1 VVRGTRDSGFGEG
14 RHAKRARFA
23 GFHVAPEPPNRV
35 TLPAHAPEATL
46 RFVSSSTA
54 ESPALAARLLSIKP
68 SATASFH
75 QKALDL
81 AARGVR
87 VLGFGVGEPDFATPA
102 HIVEAARSAL
112 SSGATRYT
120 SVRGIATLRS
130 AVCRD
135 SARRR
140 GGVQHREDE
149 VVVSVGAKQSLFNL
163 CFALLGPGDEAIV
176 PTPCWVSYPE
186 QCALAGATP
195 VLVETTAEQGY
206 KLTPAALER
215 AITPRTRALF
225 LCSPSNPTGAAYG
238 AEELAALAE
247 VLRRHAL
254 WVIIDEIYG
263 SLVYDGFVQRSLLEV
278 APDLRERIVVV
289 DGVSKRFAM
298 TGFRIG
304 WLLAPRHVA
313 AACEVVQGQ
322 TTTSAATPMQHAA
335 LAALEGPLDA
345 VETMRRA
352 FEQRRAKVVAGL
364 NAIEGVSCRLPEG
377 AFYAFF
383 DVRAHLGRTLF
394 GRHVTDDVVLAEL
407 LLEHAH
413 CALVP
418 GSAFFA
424 PGHLRMSYA
433 ASDADLDEGLARLTK
448 ALAY

>member
-1 VVRGTRDSGFGEG
+1 MPGS
-14 RHAKRARFA
+14 
-23 GFHVAPEPPNRV
+23 
-35 TLPAHAPEATL
+35 PAADAAT
-46 RFVSSSTA
+46 
-54 ESPALAARLLSIKP
+54 PALAARLTEIKP

-87 VLGFGVGEPDFATPA
+87 VLGFGVGEPDFSTPT
-102 HIVEAARSAL
+102 HIVEAARRAL
-112 SSGATRYT
+112 VEGATRYT
-120 SVRGIATLRS
+120 SVRGIAPLR
-130 AVCRD
+130 AAIARD
-135 SARRR
+135 SATRR
-140 GGVQHREDE
+140 GGVSHEPDE
-149 VVVSVGAKQSLFNL
+149 IVVSVGAKQSLFNL

-186 QCALAGATP
+186 QCTLAGATP
-195 VLVETTAEQGY
+195 VLVPTTAEQGF
-206 KLTPAALER
+206 KLTAAALEQ
-215 AITPRTRALF
+215 AVTPRTRALF
-225 LCSPSNPTGAAYG
+225 LCSPSNPTGAAYS
-238 AEELAALAE
+238 AEELSAIAE
-247 VLRRHAL
+247 VVRRHGF
-254 WVIIDEIYG
+254 WVIVDEIYG
-263 SLVYDGFVQRSLLEV
+263 ALVYDGFVQRSLLEV
-278 APDLRERIVVV
+278 APDLRDRIIVV

-304 WLLAPRHVA
+304 WMLAPRHVA

-335 LAALEGPLDA
+335 LAALEGPLES
-345 VETMRRA
+345 VEAMRRA
-352 FEQRRAKVVAGL
+352 FEQRRARVVAGL

-394 GRHVTDDVVLAEL
+394 GRVVSNDVLLAEL

-413 CALVP
+413 CAFVP

-433 ASDADLDEGLARLTK
+433 ASDADLTEGVKRLAALLAR
-448 ALAY
+448 